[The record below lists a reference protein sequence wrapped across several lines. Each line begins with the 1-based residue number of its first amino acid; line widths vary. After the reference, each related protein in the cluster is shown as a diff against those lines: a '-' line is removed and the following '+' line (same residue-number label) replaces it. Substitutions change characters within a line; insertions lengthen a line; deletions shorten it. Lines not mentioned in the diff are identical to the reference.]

1 MWTGTVPSDVGA
13 LSLLATLSLG
23 TNALSGSLPPQLAT
37 LASLQS
43 LTVADN
49 QLTGA
54 LPPLAD
60 LTQLSQLE
68 LSGERCLAITHQPP
82 PRLASERA
90 CNPPAVECETLA
102 LVVRAHCRHKVR

>member
-1 MWTGTVPSDVGA
+1 MTGTVPREIGG

-23 TNALSGSLPPQLAT
+23 INALSGSLPPQLAT

-68 LSGERCLAITHQPP
+68 LHSEQCL
-82 PRLASERA
+82 
-90 CNPPAVECETLA
+90 
-102 LVVRAHCRHKVR
+102 RHPSAQAYTSSVKP